1 MLEQKTFLATLQDI
15 LQTDIS
21 ITPDTQLK
29 GMEEWD
35 SLSIMSCIALFDKE
49 FGVKTRFSQYKDVN
63 TVADLIRLGGGKIA

>member
-1 MLEQKTFLATLQDI
+1 MLKQNKFFATLQDI
-15 LQTDIS
+15 LQTDIP

-49 FGVKTRFSQYKDVN
+49 LGVKTRFSQYKDIN
-63 TVADLIRLGGGKIA
+63 TVADLMKLAEGKIA

>member
-1 MLEQKTFLATLQDI
+1 MFEQKKFLSTLQDI
-15 LQTDIS
+15 LQTDIP

-49 FGVKTRFSQYKDVN
+49 LGIKTRFSQYKDII
-63 TVADLIRLGGGKIA
+63 TVADLMKLGEGKFA